1 MTRAK
6 RRAWVSALLVAL
18 PSVSSAQP
26 TLNCQQI
33 AERPRQFITPEALAY
48 CHLQN
53 PPPTPLA
60 PPPPK
65 YGTAKI
71 TNKSCRTIKHISIDG
86 VDFNKQIDPGGS
98 DEFKTSMESV
108 WNSTIICHGEPYPSY
123 SWIVS
128 KLVSNN
134 AALPDESLVTENT
147 HMGIYS
153 DISITSKLD
162 CIAIDKIVAN
172 RGNCRSPEQDVFIL
186 KFGQTVKFL
195 ALCEKLLELEI
206 STDQGI
212 GIFKFYP

>member
-1 MTRAK
+1 MSRQTGPPGVTDGRGDDRGGSTKGIKMTIAK
-6 RRAWVSALLVAL
+6 RRAWACALLVAL
-18 PSVSSAQP
+18 PSASSAQQ

-65 YGTAKI
+65 YGTARV

-98 DEFKTSMESV
+98 DEFKTSMACQHVLNAYFDESV
-108 WNSTIICHGEPYPSY
+108 WNSTIICHGDPYQSY

-134 AALPDESLVTENT
+134 AALPDESLVT
-147 HMGIYS
+147 
-153 DISITSKLD
+153 
-162 CIAIDKIVAN
+162 
-172 RGNCRSPEQDVFIL
+172 
-186 KFGQTVKFL
+186 
-195 ALCEKLLELEI
+195 
-206 STDQGI
+206 
-212 GIFKFYP
+212 